1 MPIYYTCVANP
12 DHLETSGVLKT
23 ILQARATLK
32 RATPNEIQLSGSTDY
47 RVKLPAP
54 PNPAPDVPP
63 VGIWGSGRWDQALW
77 DATMASAFPDIVKT
91 SIGMTG
97 YVFQWQLQVTGAQS
111 SAPMVELVSVDV
123 SFETGGPAL

>member
-1 MPIYYTCVANP
+1 
-12 DHLETSGVLKT
+12 
-23 ILQARATLK
+23 
-32 RATPNEIQLSGSTDY
+32 
-47 RVKLPAP
+47 
-54 PNPAPDVPP
+54 
-63 VGIWGSGRWDQALW
+63 
-77 DATMASAFPDIVKT
+77 MASAFPDIVKT